1 MNADGV
7 ADANTLLIPVNCI
20 ARHFAKF
27 KDLSEVAIIGS
38 AEFNLDE
45 IECPRMF
52 VSAPRLWNQSGW
64 GRISREIEWVDLNV
78 I

>member
-7 ADANTLLIPVNCI
+7 ANANTLLNPLNCI

-27 KDLSEVAIIGS
+27 KDLSGVAIIGF

-52 VSAPRLWNQSGW
+52 VSASRLWNQSRW
-64 GRISREIEWVDLNV
+64 GRISKEIEWMDLNV

>member
-1 MNADGV
+1 M
-7 ADANTLLIPVNCI
+7 LLIPVNCI

-52 VSAPRLWNQSGW
+52 VSAPRGYGINPDGVVFREKLSGW
-64 GRISREIEWVDLNV
+64 I
-78 I
+78 

>member
-7 ADANTLLIPVNCI
+7 ANANTLLIPVNCT

-27 KDLSEVAIIGS
+27 KDLSGVAIIGF
-38 AEFNLDE
+38 AEFNPDE

-52 VSAPRLWNQSGW
+52 VSAPRLWNQSRW
-64 GRISREIEWVDLNV
+64 GRISQEIERLDLNV